1 MANTGQ
7 LLSSPRPFPNLCFLL
22 YKMGLSGNIQAQG
35 PATWGSTA
43 ALATQHKDFF
53 ALNQSNID
61 L

>member
-7 LLSSPRPFPNLCFLL
+7 LLLSPRPFPHLCFLIC
-22 YKMGLSGNIQAQG
+22 KIGLLENIQAQG

-53 ALNQSNID
+53 ALNLSNTD